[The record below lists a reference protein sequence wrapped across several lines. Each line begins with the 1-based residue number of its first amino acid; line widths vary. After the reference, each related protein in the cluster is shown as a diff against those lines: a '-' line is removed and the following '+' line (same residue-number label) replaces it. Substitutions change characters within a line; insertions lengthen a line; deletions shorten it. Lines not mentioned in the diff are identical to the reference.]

1 MTFEQ
6 LELIEPIRK
15 ALKKEKYTTPT
26 PIQAEAI
33 PVVLDGSDLLGCAQT
48 GTGKTAAFSIPII
61 QKIEERISRGRKPGI
76 KALILTPTRE
86 LAIQIGESFTAYGR
100 YTHVKHTVIFGGVG
114 QKPQT
119 DALERG
125 VDVLIATPGRL
136 LDLINQGFI
145 RLDTLEY
152 FVLDEADRMLDMGF
166 VHDVKKVIAKL
177 PGERQNLMFSAT
189 MPTEIEQ
196 LAAGILRKPAFVKVD
211 PVSSTVDRIQQSLY
225 HVEKGNKKFLLPWL
239 IKNLQPPVVNALVFS
254 RTKHGADKIA
264 KDLTKQGIPAAAI
277 HGNKS
282 QTARVTALENFKAGK
297 TKVLVATDIAARG
310 IDISELS
317 HVFNYD
323 LPEVPETYVHRIGRT
338 ARAGAD
344 GTAVSFCAPEEQE
357 YLAGIEKLNR
367 RKIPVVS
374 GHPWD
379 GVPAP
384 VRPEPPVRG
393 KKPKAAA
400 AEPAEKPA
408 AKQPKPAKAE
418 AKNAKPEKKAAPAP
432 KVQAKPAKTEKEEP
446 LMDDTKRTT
455 GGRSNDRRSNN
466 NSRPRREQNAPARGS
481 NAQPKFDPHFVSAPE
496 ATPLRP
502 AKKTPAAPAA
512 PAIRTA
518 AQPAQQ
524 NSSTQGQKSRR
535 NDRSD
540 RPARQN
546 SQPAAQS
553 QSAEQGRGANNGQRG
568 RQNASRNAQPA
579 PARAPRAESSRRG
592 RAAAARDE
600 DPGLMLISRRPPQQ
614 KFTNFEEY
622 MNAHGGATAPIED
635 HSDEV

>member
-1 MTFEQ
+1 MTFK
-6 LELIEPIRK
+6 ELNLSAPLLRAVQE
-15 ALKKEKYTTPT
+15 AGYETPS
-26 PIQAEAI
+26 PIQAAAI
-33 PVVLDGSDLLGCAQT
+33 PPVLSGRDLMGCAQT
-48 GTGKTAAFSIPII
+48 GTGKTAAFALPMLD
-61 QKIEERISRGRKPGI
+61 RLTANAPRRKGAI
-76 KALILTPTRE
+76 RALILTPTRE
-86 LAIQIGESFTAYGR
+86 LALQIGESFEAYGKYLKLR
-100 YTHVKHTVIFGGVG
+100 STVIFGGVG
-114 QKPQT
+114 QAPQVE
-119 DALERG
+119 ALKKG
-125 VDVLIATPGRL
+125 VDILIACPGRL
-136 LDLINQGFI
+136 NDLIGQGFI
-145 RLDTLEY
+145 DLSNLEI

-264 KDLTKQGIPAAAI
+264 RDLTKQGIPAAAI

-282 QTARVTALENFKAGK
+282 QTARVTALEDFKAGK

-393 KKPKAAA
+393 KKPKAAPAQADTQPEPQA
-400 AEPAEKPA
+400 AKAAKPEKPA
-408 AKQPKPAKAE
+408 AAK
-418 AKNAKPEKKAAPAP
+418 AKPEKKTVTAP
-432 KVQAKPAKTEKEEP
+432 KAQAKQPAKLEKEEQP
-446 LMDDTKRTT
+446 MDDTKRTS
-455 GGRSNDRRSNN
+455 GGRSNDRRSNNN

-496 ATPLRP
+496 ATPLRS

-512 PAIRTA
+512 PAIRSA
-518 AQPAQQ
+518 AQPAQ
-524 NSSTQGQKSRR
+524 NNAQGQQKGRR

-540 RPARQN
+540 RPARGAQN
-546 SQPAAQS
+546 SQSAQN
-553 QSAEQGRGANNGQRG
+553 AESGRSRDQRG
-568 RQNASRNAQPA
+568 RSQNAGRSAQ
-579 PARAPRAESSRRG
+579 PARAPKAEPARRG
-592 RAAAARDE
+592 RGAAARDE
-600 DPGLMLISRRPPQQ
+600 DPGLVLISRRPPQQ